1 MIKFSQKAW
10 LKQYIDSN
18 TKPRQK
24 AKNNFEKV
32 FFKLMNNE
40 FLGEIIKNKKKYR
53 NIKLA
58 STETSR
64 TYLVSER
71 SYHTQS
77 FSKKLYWQ

>member
-24 AKNNFEKV
+24 VKINFEKV
-32 FFKLMNNE
+32 FFKLINNE
-40 FLGEIIKNKKKYR
+40 FLGKIMKNKRKYR

-64 TYLVSER
+64 IYLVSER
-71 SYHTQS
+71 SYHTQT
-77 FSKKLYWQ
+77 FSQKLY